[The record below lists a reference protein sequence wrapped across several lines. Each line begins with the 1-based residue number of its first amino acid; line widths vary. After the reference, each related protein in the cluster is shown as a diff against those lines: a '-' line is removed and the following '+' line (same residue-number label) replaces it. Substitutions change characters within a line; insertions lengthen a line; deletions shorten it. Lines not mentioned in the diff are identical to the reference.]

1 MSENFALIAEVLVN
15 QHYASGPDEMKRVIA
30 EALRQAASGKTEDS
44 RNPREK
50 LQAEVE
56 DAVKASSLGSE

>member
-1 MSENFALIAEVLVN
+1 VLVN
-15 QHYASGPDEMKRVIA
+15 QHFASGPDEMKRVIA
-30 EALRQAASGKTEDS
+30 EARRQTASGKAENP